1 MDQDKQVDLLQGH
14 LAATPSSSETEAA
27 ERSVPIKLQETDRVG
42 QYLLTTEDAKLLKE
56 VFRRNAY
63 LERSGMTEKRRFRFR
78 DLEFTRQL
86 STLDRQ
92 NPKFTSSQFHG
103 FFTLFWLGVALLLV
117 KVAANNWRIY
127 GTIWGKNEIIRL
139 MFRKDVLV
147 LGLTDLVLCLSTV
160 VCLGLQRVIWRGYLR
175 WSGLGWVVQNIWQTA
190 YLAGFIWW
198 TYHRDWPWTHT
209 VFIVLHC
216 LTMLMKQHSYSSYN
230 GYLSELYSK
239 RDLLMTRLK
248 QLEKQIDHRSASTG
262 HTSAV
267 HTDLGSELTH
277 LKRQDDA
284 QRSADM
290 EDLHGTRDTDHILS
304 LAETIENG
312 TPLEPSQMKSLKAL
326 LEREIELLSEGLRGQ
341 FSSSNH
347 YPRNLT
353 LGNFC
358 DFITLPIL
366 VYELEYPRTER
377 VNWSYVAEKT
387 AATFGTIVVMIV
399 VSQNW
404 IYPVVMS
411 TLRMKEEGLTVQQRL
426 QEFPW
431 VLSDLLFPFMM
442 EYLLAFYVIWEC
454 VLNALAEITQFAD
467 RGFYADWWNS
477 VSWDQFAR
485 DWNRPVHNFLLRHVY
500 HSSIS
505 SFKLSRVSA
514 SLVTFFLSAC
524 IHELIMLCIFRRLRG
539 YLLFLQMS
547 QLPLVSLSR
556 TRLMRGRRL
565 IGNIFFWLG
574 IFTGPS
580 LLCTCCSVGVK
591 HEGEAKGQFQQVGDV
606 EAYISHPADHST
618 KRAILLLTDVI
629 GHRFINAQLIADQLA
644 ANGYFVVMP
653 DLFHGDPVPLNRPDG
668 FDLMAWLKGPPG
680 HLPDRVEPVVQM
692 VFEEMKSSL
701 GCERIG
707 AIGYCFGAKYAIRM
721 LQPGG
726 CDVAYLA
733 HPSFVEIDELAAIK
747 GPLSIAAAG
756 QFFALFF
763 KRFYL
768 VTNKDIR
775 NTETDSIFPAPK
787 RHESEDILAKT
798 GQPYQINLFSGV
810 QHGFAVRGDISKP
823 IIRFAKE
830 SAFTQAVAWFNQYL

>member
-1 MDQDKQVDLLQGH
+1 MWAMDQDKQVDLLQGQ
-14 LAATPSSSETEAA
+14 LAPTPSSSETETG
-27 ERSVPIKLQETDRVG
+27 ERRVPIKLQETDQVG
-42 QYLLTTEDAKLLKE
+42 QYLLTTEDANLLKE
-56 VFRRNAY
+56 VLWHNAY
-63 LERSGMTEKRRFRFR
+63 LERSGMPEKRRFRFR

-127 GTIWGKNEIIRL
+127 GTIWGKTEIIRL
-139 MFRKDVLV
+139 MFRKDVLA
-147 LGLTDLVLCLSTV
+147 LGLTDLALCWSTIF
-160 VCLGLQRVIWRGYLR
+160 CLGLQRVIRRGTLR
-175 WSGLGWVVQNIWQTA
+175 WSGLGWVIQNIWQTA

-198 TYHRDWPWTHT
+198 TYYRDWPWTHT

-230 GYLSELYSK
+230 GYLSELYIK
-239 RDLLMTRLK
+239 RGLLMTRLR
-248 QLEKQIDHRSASTG
+248 QLEKQLDHHSSSTG

-267 HTDLGSELTH
+267 HTDLDSELTR
-277 LKRQDDA
+277 LKRQDEN
-284 QRSADM
+284 QRSAAM
-290 EDLHGTRDTDHILS
+290 RDLDGTRDTDHLLS
-304 LAETIENG
+304 IAETIEHG
-312 TPLEPSQMKSLKAL
+312 TPLEFSQMRSLKAL

-347 YPRNLT
+347 YPCNLT
-353 LGNFC
+353 LSNFC
-358 DFITLPIL
+358 DFITLPTL

-377 VNWSYVAEKT
+377 VNWAYVAEKT

-411 TLRMKEEGLTVQQRL
+411 TVRMKEEGLTVQQRL

-454 VLNALAEITQFAD
+454 VLNALAEITRFAD

-485 DWNRPVHNFLLRHVY
+485 DWNRPVHSFLLRHVY

-514 SLVTFFLSAC
+514 SLITFFLSAC
-524 IHELIMLCIFRRLRG
+524 IHELIMLL
-539 YLLFLQMS
+539 
-547 QLPLVSLSR
+547 
-556 TRLMRGRRL
+556 
-565 IGNIFFWLG
+565 
-574 IFTGPS
+574 
-580 LLCTCCSVGVK
+580 
-591 HEGEAKGQFQQVGDV
+591 
-606 EAYISHPADHST
+606 EAYISLPADHST
-618 KRAILLLTDVI
+618 TRAILLLTDVI

-653 DLFHGDPVPLNRPDG
+653 DLFHGDPVLLNRPDG

-680 HLPDRVEPVVQM
+680 HLPDRVEPVVQT
-692 VFEEMKSSL
+692 VFQEMKASL

-707 AIGYCFGAKYAIRM
+707 AIGYCFGAKYAVRM

-726 CDVAYLA
+726 CEVAYLA
-733 HPSFVEIDELAAIK
+733 HPSFVENDELAAIK
-747 GPLSIAAAG
+747 GPLSIAAA
-756 QFFALFF
+756 
-763 KRFYL
+763 
-768 VTNKDIR
+768 
-775 NTETDSIFPAPK
+775 ETDSIFPASK
-787 RHESEDILAKT
+787 RYESEEILAKT

-810 QHGFAVRGDISKP
+810 QHGFAVRADVSKP
-823 IIRFAKE
+823 ISRFAKE
-830 SAFTQAVAWFNQYL
+830 SAFSQAVAWFNQYI